1 MCSWYKIEYMSDV
14 EPVIGQELDEIEK
27 LKNNSVTD
35 GRRQNGGAR
44 PGAGRKK
51 GGMNYTTK
59 KRLAIRKAFEDRIHK
74 NADMLLNAALN
85 KALGE
90 TYLICKV
97 TERDSK
103 GKATRVYHETV
114 TDPRVI
120 VEYLDG
126 ELEDGDSISDTDNYY
141 YMSTKPVDMVAVKE
155 LYDRAFGKPLQKT
168 DLTTGGDKLGVGLSA
183 DQAEQLIKARAN
195 RSNI

>member
-1 MCSWYKIEYMSDV
+1 MNHA
-14 EPVIGQELDEIEK
+14 EPVVGQQSEEIEK

-35 GRRQNGGAR
+35 GRKQNGGAR

-59 KRLAIRKAFEDRIHK
+59 KRLAIRKAFEDRIHH
-74 NADMLLNAALN
+74 NADVLLNAALN

-103 GKATRVYHETV
+103 GKVLRVYHETV
-114 TDPRVI
+114 TDPRTI
-120 VEYLDG
+120 IDYLDG
-126 ELEDGDSISDTDNYY
+126 ELEGAESLNDASEDEYY

-155 LYDRAFGKPLQKT
+155 LYDRAFGKALQKT
-168 DLTTGGDKLGVGLSA
+168 DLTSGGDKLGVGLSA
-183 DQAEQLIKARAN
+183 DQAEQLIRARAN
-195 RSNI
+195 RSDI